1 MNTNILIIST
11 LFSGLM
17 AGLFYAWSISVTP
30 GLAKINDGSYLQA
43 FQAMNRA
50 ILNPSFFIVFF
61 GLVILLPV
69 LSYLTFQ
76 ASISNQFWYVIL
88 ATILYLVGIMGVTIG
103 GNVPLNNALEALQIE
118 SMTPEQMDVFRKGFE
133 SKWNRL
139 NTFRTISSAITFL
152 LLVIACVRE
161 FKFIN

>member
-1 MNTNILIIST
+1 MNTIVLIITT

-30 GLAKINDGSYLQA
+30 GLAKINDVSYLQA
-43 FQAMNRA
+43 FQSMNRA
-50 ILNPSFFIVFF
+50 ILNPLFFVFF
-61 GLVILLPV
+61 LGLVLLLPL

-76 ASISNQFWYVIL
+76 TSTGNQFWYVL
-88 ATILYLVGIMGVTIG
+88 AATILYFVGIMGVTVG

-118 SMTPEQMDVFRKGFE
+118 SMTPEQMDEFRKGFE

-139 NTFRTISSAITFL
+139 NSIRTISSAITFL
-152 LLVIACVRE
+152 LLVLACFRE
-161 FKFIN
+161 L

>member
-50 ILNPSFFIVFF
+50 ILNPLFFIVIF
-61 GLVILLPV
+61 GLVILLPL

-76 ASISNQFWYVIL
+76 SSISNQFWYVIT
-88 ATILYLVGIMGVTIG
+88 ATTLYFVGIMGVTIG

-118 SMTPEQMDVFRKGFE
+118 SMTPEQMDEFRKSFE

-139 NTFRTISSAITFL
+139 NTIRTISSAITFL

>member
-1 MNTNILIIST
+1 MNTIILIITT

-30 GLAKINDGSYLQA
+30 GIAKINDVSYLQA

-50 ILNPSFFIVFF
+50 ILNPLFFVVFF
-61 GLVILLPV
+61 GLVVLLPV
-69 LSYLTFQ
+69 LSYLSFQ
-76 ASISNQFWYVIL
+76 NSMSNQFWYVIL
-88 ATILYLVGIMGVTIG
+88 ATIIYFAGIMGVTIG

-118 SMTPEQMDVFRKGFE
+118 SMTQEQMDEFRKGFE

-139 NTFRTISSAITFL
+139 NTIRTISSIATFL
-152 LLVIACVRE
+152 LLVVICIRE
-161 FKFIN
+161 L